1 MAYISSNAN
10 RWYVGREDQF
20 GQIPTVTAANRIPAV
35 RLAAQHNQEKT
46 TRRDKTGTR
55 TWQGLPSG
63 VRRNTSFNLTTYMR
77 DWPDPTVLPAQGPL
91 LEAALGGS
99 GALFGGGVAAAGCD
113 TSTLIFA
120 APHSLTPGDAV
131 GVGGEIRFVAAVADG
146 SAVVLNAPLSI
157 APPAG
162 FPIGPAAAWRLAY
175 ELPSVSLFDYWDP
188 ASAVQRVLSGA
199 AVDQMSIRMN
209 SDFHE
214 LDFRG
219 VAQDLIDS
227 SSFVAGQGQ
236 ATAFPPEPVSTGFS
250 YSPVPGNLGQVWLGV
265 IPGQFHTVSQ
275 ATIDLR
281 NNLLTRGR
289 EYGSELP
296 RAITPGPR
304 EVSMTLEF
312 FSQDDDATTALY
324 QAARQRSPVTVM
336 FQMGQQGGQLMGVW
350 MKSLIPDVP
359 KFDDTDLRLRWTFND
374 TRAQGTIEDEIM
386 VAFG

>member
-10 RWYVGREDQF
+10 RWYVAREDQF
-20 GQIPTVTAANRIPAV
+20 GQIPAVTPNNRIPAV

-55 TWQGLPSG
+55 TWQGLPTG
-63 VRRNTSFNLTTYMR
+63 VRRRTSFDLTTYMR

-91 LEAALGGS
+91 LEAALGGPGS
-99 GALFGGGVAAAGCD
+99 LFGGGVAAAGSD
-113 TSTLIFA
+113 TSTLKFVT
-120 APHSLTPGDAV
+120 PHSLTPGDAV
-131 GVGGEIRFVAAVADG
+131 GVGGEIRFVAAVADD
-146 SAVVLNAPLSI
+146 STVVLNAPLSN
-157 APPAG
+157 APSAG
-162 FPIGPAAAWRLAY
+162 FPIGPTATWRLAY

-188 ASAVQRVLSGA
+188 AATVQRVLTGA
-199 AVDQMSIRMN
+199 AVDQMTIRMN

-236 ATAFPPEPVSTGFS
+236 ATAFPAEPVLNTFS

-265 IPGQFHTVSQ
+265 IPDHFHTVSH
-275 ATIDLR
+275 ATINLR
-281 NNLLTRGR
+281 NNLAVRTR

-304 EVSMTLEF
+304 EVTLTLEF
-312 FSQDDDATTALY
+312 FSQDDDASTALY

-359 KFDDTDLRLRWTFND
+359 QFDDSDLRLRWTFHD
-374 TRAQGTIEDEIM
+374 TRAQGTIEDEVV

>member
-10 RWYVGREDQF
+10 RWYVAREDQF
-20 GQIPTVTAANRIPAV
+20 GQIPAITAANRIPAV
-35 RLAAQHNQEKT
+35 RLLAQHNQEKT

-55 TWQGLPSG
+55 TWQGLPAG
-63 VRRNTSFNLTTYMR
+63 VRRHTSFDLTTYMR
-77 DWPDPTVLPAQGPL
+77 DWADPTVLPAQGPL

-99 GALFGGGVAAAGCD
+99 GTLFGGGVSAAGSD
-113 TSTLIFA
+113 TSTLRFGT
-120 APHSLTPGDAV
+120 PHSLTPGDAV
-131 GVGGEIRFVAAVADG
+131 GVGGEIRFVAAVADD
-146 SAVVLNAPLSI
+146 STVVLNAPLSI

-162 FPIGPAAAWRLAY
+162 FPIGPAATWRLGY

-188 ASAVQRVLSGA
+188 STAVQRVLSGA
-199 AVDQMSIRMN
+199 AVDQMSIRIN
-209 SDFHE
+209 GDFHE

-275 ATIDLR
+275 ASIDLR

-304 EVSMTLEF
+304 EVTMALEF

-359 KFDDTDLRLRWTFND
+359 KFDDADLRLRWTFQD
-374 TRAQGTIEDEIM
+374 TRAQGTIEDEIV